1 MSNKNLFFPL
11 KVEHNV
17 LFNLICSFKN
27 LLFLK
32 LKIKIDLKY
41 CASKLALVMD
51 PFHFQDCF
59 YFENDKEKKKNETIV
74 FLNYRFLKNIGF

>member
-1 MSNKNLFFPL
+1 
-11 KVEHNV
+11 
-17 LFNLICSFKN
+17 
-27 LLFLK
+27 
-32 LKIKIDLKY
+32 
-41 CASKLALVMD
+41 MD